1 MLEQTKSKTFPNVF
15 CFYRN
20 IFDKKYKKIALF
32 NIFFYLRKNYKI
44 FSMKKIIAIVLLV
57 AGIYG
62 GYKGYQI
69 IDGSSKGLEIADLEL
84 KAEDKDAKTQGYLF
98 LGLGV
103 IGVVAGAVLLARKQ

>member
-1 MLEQTKSKTFPNVF
+1 MFFAFIE
-15 CFYRN
+15 
-20 IFDKKYKKIALF
+20 IFLIKKYKKIALF

-44 FSMKKIIAIVLLV
+44 LSMKKIIAIVLLV

-69 IDGSSKGLEIADLEL
+69 IDGSSKGLEIAGLEL